1 MASEFKYLKF
11 GLVPLS
17 LDHMGK
23 TTAEQVFKSFLSSYD
38 DFQLIDDSQAH
49 AEVFAMAKRYIGS
62 DFRNWLIVNFRNG
75 GGARK
80 ELARKIVGFINGRIA
95 GRMVISQIKIDFN
108 RIQNLSIKGEPIGTS
123 IIYDQYDTAR
133 NKWLVEDVDFSAI
146 EDRHVFDF
154 FALIGPE
161 LAAKFCLSMDGV
173 FYDHKRD

>member
-11 GLVPLS
+11 GLAPIT
-17 LDHMGK
+17 LDVVGK
-23 TTAEQVFKSFLSSYD
+23 GNAEQVFKSFLASYD
-38 DFQLIDDSQAH
+38 NFQLIEDSQAH

-62 DFRNWLIVNFRNG
+62 NFRNWLIVNFRNG

-108 RIQNLSIKGEPIGTS
+108 RIQNLSVKGDPIVSS
-123 IIYDQYDTAR
+123 IIYDEYDTAR
-133 NKWLVEDVDFSAI
+133 NKWLVEDVDFSNV
-146 EDRHVFDF
+146 EDRHMYDF

-161 LAAKFCLSMDGV
+161 LTAKFCLSMDGI
-173 FYDHKRD
+173 FYDHKRN